1 MNQWLGN
8 KLIKLKKIVSSV
20 AQMPYK
26 HEAFSLLRSCAAEC
40 RVRYLMLVLPP
51 QQISEFM
58 KGFDKVL
65 RKGFEYILGCS
76 ICNRWWR
83 LAKLSPKFG
92 GMLMRSGLH
101 TFRVQHLLSI
111 SKSAVKVKRIVNG
124 WNGIEVAKRETGG
137 MAKQCLSRCREPID
151 VGTCDMGEEAPS

>member
-1 MNQWLGN
+1 M
-8 KLIKLKKIVSSV
+8 
-20 AQMPYK
+20 
-26 HEAFSLLRSCAAEC
+26 
-40 RVRYLMLVLPP
+40 
-51 QQISEFM
+51 
-58 KGFDKVL
+58 
-65 RKGFEYILGCS
+65 
-76 ICNRWWR
+76 
-83 LAKLSPKFG
+83 SPKFG